1 MQKNLRLPQFTCNSR
16 VRVDSGCEFRPMIF
30 DADFGFGSNW
40 FMILNDIST
49 NYTNHSRS
57 RTYCL
62 PRYIELY
69 CTVYLLYTVHEGLL
83 CIVSHRLSYRL
94 FQLNGYE
101 CIILQNFRKLLNG
114 NTVQRKYVLHVSNYG
129 LVWMQVQREEII
141 IYLLLHFFFF
151 NNRVFCVFRAVASN
165 IVYQDLGRQGSV
177 ALLMFCCGEQFLL

>member
-1 MQKNLRLPQFTCNSR
+1 MQKNLRLLQFNSR

-69 CTVYLLYTVHEGLL
+69 CTVYLLYTVRKGLL

-114 NTVQRKYVLHVSNYG
+114 NTVQRKYKYCT
-129 LVWMQVQREEII
+129 LVIMDSCECKFKGRKLSF
-141 IYLLLHFFFF
+141 IYYYIFFFF